1 MRPPVL
7 NPLFAS
13 ASTLRGIGPKVE
25 KSLAKLVGRPT
36 DRGPANARIV
46 DLLFHL
52 PTGLIDRSA
61 RPTLDSMPETGIVT
75 VEVTVG
81 RHRPP
86 GARGQRRPYR
96 IECYDDTGSLL
107 LVFFHPRSDWL
118 ARTLPEGERRFVSGS
133 VEWYGGLP
141 QMVHPD
147 HVVAPEEFA
156 RLPLVEPV
164 YPLTADLPPKLLARS
179 IEAALDLVPQLPGV
193 ARRKPQARLAGFRRG
208 AAQRAPAETAGRP
221 RARNTRPANGS
232 PTTNC
237 WPTSWP
243 WPSPGGT

>member
-1 MRPPVL
+1 
-7 NPLFAS
+7 
-13 ASTLRGIGPKVE
+13 
-25 KSLAKLVGRPT
+25 
-36 DRGPANARIV
+36 
-46 DLLFHL
+46 
-52 PTGLIDRSA
+52 
-61 RPTLDSMPETGIVT
+61 MPETGIVT

-118 ARTLPEGERRFVSGS
+118 ARTLPEGEKRFVSGS

-147 HVVAPEEFA
+147 HIVAPEEFA

-179 IEAALDLVPQLPGV
+179 IEAALDLVPQLPEWHDESL
-193 ARRKPQARLAGFRRG
+193 QARDW
-208 AAQRAPAETAGRP
+208 P
-221 RARNTRPANGS
+221 GS
-232 PTTNC
+232 PRRCAASTGPKQPGDLAPEAPPRQRLAYDELLANQLALALTRRHLKRASGRRIPVPATGAPNC
-237 WPTSWP
+237 SPPCPTR
-243 WPSPGGT
+243 